1 MSISFDVNKIRKEIG
16 KRNISNEQLLKI
28 YRKVAKTSDQRL
40 VRLEALSTKKDF
52 KQVRQWAYKG
62 AVIDAMQW
70 GASTEKPRFNIKP
83 PEHRTQ
89 LKAKIND
96 MLNFLEKPTST
107 RGGIIE
113 VYQHKADTLNKKYQ
127 EYGLNLNWSDV
138 GTFFESTLY
147 KKLSKKYVSGTVIK
161 AIGTIKQ
168 NEKEVL
174 KDFEDHKASHVKT
187 EDNDIVIDDAI
198 KRMTSY
204 YKDDVKKLLNLI

>member
-1 MSISFDVNKIRKEIG
+1 MSRSFDVNKIRKEIG

-28 YRKVAKTSDQRL
+28 YRKVAKISDQRL

-62 AVIDAMQW
+62 AVMDAMQW

-107 RGGIIE
+107 RGGIVE
-113 VYQHKADTLNKKYQ
+113 VYQRKADTLNQKYK

-138 GTFFESTLY
+138 GTFFESALY
-147 KKLSKKYVSGTVIK
+147 KKLSKKYASGTVIK